1 MGCAS
6 TAGAKLCEANIEIP
20 ADICCPLTGVT
31 MAAGITRLVFQ
42 APAGFSI
49 GL

>member
-20 ADICCPLTGVT
+20 ADIREVT
-31 MAAGITRLVFQ
+31 
-42 APAGFSI
+42 PKS
-49 GL
+49 

>member
-20 ADICCPLTGVT
+20 ADILELHPIC
-31 MAAGITRLVFQ
+31 
-42 APAGFSI
+42 
-49 GL
+49 